1 MSPRA
6 MVTGATGMLGSYIV
20 EELVRSGWMV
30 RALVRD
36 PEAAGWV
43 RTLGAELARGDLADR
58 ASLVD
63 AARGC
68 DAVFHAAAAIGSGGD
83 WATFRRANVEGTR
96 NVVEAAATHG
106 ARLVHVS
113 STSVFGDARYR
124 DEPTDESV
132 PLPRLPYHDVYG
144 QSKQVAEQVVLSAHA
159 AGRISCAIVRP
170 PVMYGIRD
178 RQFAPRIG
186 PVLERGIF
194 PLIGGGSTTLT
205 LVHAGNVARGA
216 VLAALC
222 EGADGRVYHLT
233 DDWPVDAALLARC
246 AALGLGVEI
255 RTPVV
260 PEWVG
265 RVGFV
270 LLALG
275 LRMTGRG
282 DLARHAGGTLSML
295 TRDNPFT
302 SRRAREELGWAP
314 TGSAEERLTEAF
326 RWWKRRSSAA
336 EPASESPVEAP
347 VDPDLETSSRPGAEP
362 SLETA
367 FERSVGAEGR

>member
-20 EELVRSGWMV
+20 EELVRSGWTV
-30 RALVRD
+30 SALVRS
-36 PEAAGWV
+36 PERAGWV
-43 RTLGAELARGDLADR
+43 RALGAELAKGDLTDR

-68 DAVFHAAAAIGSGGD
+68 DAVFHAAAAIGAGGD
-83 WATFRRANVEGTR
+83 WDTFRRANVEGTR
-96 NVVEAAATHG
+96 NVVESAAAAG

-124 DEPTDESV
+124 HEPTDESV
-132 PLPRLPYHDVYG
+132 TLPRLPYHDVYG

-170 PVMYGIRD
+170 PVMYGVRD

-194 PLIGGGSTTLT
+194 PLVGGGDTTLT

-222 EGADGRVYHLT
+222 DGADGRIYHLT

-246 AALGLGVEI
+246 AARGLGVEL
-255 RTPVV
+255 RTPVL

-265 RVGFV
+265 RVGFT
-270 LLALG
+270 LLGLG
-275 LRMTGRG
+275 LRMAGRS

-314 TGSAEERLTEAF
+314 SGSAEERLTEAF
-326 RWWKRRSSAA
+326 RWWKRGERAVEPAADSSHERSVESAA
-336 EPASESPVEAP
+336 EPSHGPA
-347 VDPDLETSSRPGAEP
+347 AEP
-362 SLETA
+362 SHEPA
-367 FERSVGAEGR
+367 VRREAR

>member
-20 EELVRSGWMV
+20 EELVRSGWTV
-30 RALVRD
+30 RALVRG
-36 PEAAGWV
+36 PERAGWV
-43 RTLGAELARGDLADR
+43 RALGADLAKGDLADR

-68 DAVFHAAAAIGSGGD
+68 DAIFHAAAAIGSGGD
-83 WATFRRANVEGTR
+83 RDTFRRANVEGTR
-96 NVVEAAATHG
+96 NVVESAAAAS

-113 STSVFGDARYR
+113 STAVFGDARYR
-124 DEPTDESV
+124 HEPTDESV
-132 PLPRLPYHDVYG
+132 SLPRLPHHDAYG
-144 QSKQVAEQVVLSAHA
+144 QSKQAAEQVVLSAHA
-159 AGRISCAIVRP
+159 AGHISCAIVRP

-194 PLIGGGSTTLT
+194 PLIGGGDTTLS

-216 VLAALC
+216 VLAAVC
-222 EGADGRVYHLT
+222 DRADGRVYHLT

-246 AALGLGVEI
+246 AARGLGVDV
-255 RTPVV
+255 RTPVL

-265 RVGFV
+265 RVGFT
-270 LLALG
+270 LLAVG
-275 LRMTGRG
+275 LKVAGRA

-314 TGSAEERLTEAF
+314 SGSVEERLTEAF
-326 RWWKRRSSAA
+326 GWWKHGSSAHDTSV
-336 EPASESPVEAP
+336 EPFCPTE
-347 VDPDLETSSRPGAEP
+347 
-362 SLETA
+362 
-367 FERSVGAEGR
+367 ER